1 MLSEVLSDSRISR
14 LIELALIEDTG
25 HGDLTSD
32 AVISDSDLGKGDLLC
47 KEDGIVAGMQVATL
61 VFQHC
66 HRSIT
71 LTPVV
76 SDGGQVHRQ
85 QVIAT
90 VDGKAKSILRAE
102 RTALNFLQRMSGIA
116 TLTNKFITAVAGTPA
131 KITDTRKT
139 VPGLRVLDKWAVR
152 LGGGVNHRFGLDDM
166 ILIKEN
172 HILAAGGIV
181 KALELCTR
189 HIEKYGNVG
198 SVEIEVRKL
207 EEVKQVMKCGGVHRI
222 MLDNFSPPDLRRAV
236 EMIDHRVEV
245 EASGGVTLDKVRA
258 IAETGVDYISIG
270 ALTHSVKALDISLE
284 LSHVSK
290 QT

>member
-1 MLSEVLSDSRISR
+1 MLSDVLSDSRIIR
-14 LIELALIEDTG
+14 LVELALIEDTG

-32 AVISDSDLGKGDLLC
+32 AVLSDSDLGKGDLLC
-47 KEDGIVAGMQVATL
+47 KEDGIVAGLEVATL

-71 LTPVV
+71 VSPVV
-76 SDGGQVHRQ
+76 SDGSQIHRQ

-90 VDGKAKSILRAE
+90 VDGKAKGILHAE

-116 TLTNKFITAVAGTPA
+116 TLTNKFVVAVAGTKA
-131 KITDTRKT
+131 KVADTRKT
-139 VPGLRVLDKWAVR
+139 VPGVRVLDKWAVR

-172 HILAAGGIV
+172 HVLAAGGIV
-181 KALELCTR
+181 KAMERCTR
-189 HIEKYGNVG
+189 YVEKYGKV
-198 SVEIEVRKL
+198 SSIEIEVRNL
-207 EEVKQVMKCGGVHRI
+207 EELEQVLKRTGVQRI
-222 MLDNFSPPDLRRAV
+222 MLDNFSPSDMRRAV
-236 EMIDHRVEV
+236 EMIDSRVEV
-245 EASGGVTLDKVRA
+245 EASGGVTLDNVRA

-290 QT
+290 